1 MGHTCF
7 KYQIQFNVIYVL
19 FADINILTKNIYRP
33 IKNNI
38 NSKAINQQLML
49 QVLDKQNK

>member
-1 MGHTCF
+1 MF
-7 KYQIQFNVIYVL
+7 FLQVY
-19 FADINILTKNIYRP
+19 INILTKNIYRP